1 MRRAL
6 LIGINNYPGDLRLG
20 GCIEDINSLKNAIER
35 HGNGEKNFGVKLM
48 KDVQTSKEIM
58 DGVKELFHDDADVAL
73 FYFSGHGYV
82 NTTGAELVTP
92 NDISNIIVIF
102 EMSNVS
108 FFTLGINIALTI
120 LVSSFNSAKNKA
132 GTITLFIIKEKL

>member
-1 MRRAL
+1 MHMRRAL

-58 DGVKELFHDDADVAL
+58 DGVKELFHDGADVAL
-73 FYFSGHGYV
+73 F
-82 NTTGAELVTP
+82 
-92 NDISNIIVIF
+92 
-102 EMSNVS
+102 
-108 FFTLGINIALTI
+108 
-120 LVSSFNSAKNKA
+120 
-132 GTITLFIIKEKL
+132 